1 MQSVYSTFLP
11 TAYLSNTLKKNLTDN
26 IKKNLLQFS
35 EIEKIILFGS
45 FVTSR
50 TPNDIDI
57 AIFQKSND
65 NYLTLSMKYRKALRE
80 ISKLIPL
87 DIVPVKSNSNGAFLK
102 EIEEGKII
110 YEKRD

>member
-1 MQSVYSTFLP
+1 MQSVYSDFLP
-11 TAYLSNTLKKNLTDN
+11 TTYLSNTLKTHFIDS

-45 FVTSR
+45 FVTSK

-87 DIVPVKSNSNGAFLK
+87 DIVPVRSNSSGFFLK
-102 EIEEGKII
+102 EIEEGKTI